1 MTITLNGTTGIT
13 STGITE
19 TSDGNVGIGTSSP
32 SVPVS
37 GVGLHLSDTSANTG
51 IRLQDTAFANK
62 DFTIRLDATD
72 NALAIYH
79 QNSASEKMRIDSA
92 GRVTMP
98 YQPAFRVHRSTATWE
113 VYSLQTVIWDTA
125 TLNIGNHFNTTN
137 GTFTAPINGLYY
149 LQFAAYQLQASAY
162 GSAYIYVNGLT
173 DNTYR
178 YCLVQENTALDMTNH
193 VIVIQPLL
201 AGDSVTTVVSGDLY
215 TGHSSFSGYLIG

>member
-1 MTITLNGTTGIT
+1 MAITLNGTTGIT
-13 STGITE
+13 TPAVSSTGASTFAGSLALPSGGL
-19 TSDGNVGIGTSSP
+19 TVGTDQLVVD
-32 SVPVS
+32 SV
-37 GVGLHLSDTSANTG
+37 
-51 IRLQDTAFANK
+51 
-62 DFTIRLDATD
+62 
-72 NALAIYH
+72 
-79 QNSASEKMRIDSA
+79 

-149 LQFAAYQLQASAY
+149 LQFAAYQLQASAS

-178 YCLVQENTALDMTNH
+178 YNLVQENTALDMTNH

>member
-1 MTITLNGTTGIT
+1 MSIVLNGTTGIT
-13 STGITE
+13 TPAVSSTGASTFAGSLALPSGGL
-19 TSDGNVGIGTSSP
+19 TVGTDQLVVD
-32 SVPVS
+32 SV
-37 GVGLHLSDTSANTG
+37 
-51 IRLQDTAFANK
+51 
-62 DFTIRLDATD
+62 
-72 NALAIYH
+72 
-79 QNSASEKMRIDSA
+79 

-98 YQPAFRVHRSTATWE
+98 YQPAFRAHRTPVAWE
-113 VYSLQTVIWDTA
+113 AYSLQTVIWNNTS
-125 TLNIGNHFNTTN
+125 LNIGNHFNTVN

-149 LQFAAYQLQASAY
+149 LHFAAYQLNTSAS
-162 GSAYIYVNGLT
+162 GSAYIHVNGLG